1 MHGDPVKMK
10 LILIASLLFL
20 VPAPGSAQN
29 LGGDTPGAV
38 QRRDTDIREFYQLKR
53 KLEGAKEL
61 RPEEGVTDRTKEGA
75 PQAADGG
82 QRIFISR
89 IVTDRSD
96 ILADEELRAIVSPFE
111 GKEVS
116 IRELFAAVEKINDL
130 YRNKGYLTARAI
142 LPPQKVEGGTI
153 RIRLVEGRVGM
164 ISVEG
169 NRHTW
174 DWFFTSRLHFKEGD
188 LVRLKTVEEDIF
200 YFNATNDVKMR
211 AEVKPGATTGTTDLI
226 LKAQEPDNYRVSLF
240 MDNAGG
246 RTVGQ
251 ERIGL
256 ILQDISLFRM
266 RDSLTLGTTL
276 ADGTTS
282 GHASYNVPVTPMGT
296 RLGLSFDYN
305 HIRITSGAF
314 ESLNIE
320 GDSSCVGLT
329 LGQPLMVRSSLIV
342 NGFAGFYWKKSTT
355 DFDDVTIFQ
364 NRSRTLTAGGDL
376 VSIDG
381 YGTWFTRHAVTQGF
395 RDFGGDRSFFKYN
408 GDLVRTLNLP
418 AELSA
423 LLRAGGQISGNNLLP
438 SSEQYQVGG
447 IATVR
452 GFYEG
457 LLAGDDGYFV
467 SAELGFPLFP
477 GDASLFDVRLR
488 PLLKGALFVDHGGAF
503 PSKGNNE
510 SINHNDFLTSAG
522 VGFILNLSKYLTGR
536 IDVAFPL
543 VDREPDPGTVRVH
556 FSLRSEIF

>member
-1 MHGDPVKMK
+1 MHGDPMKTK

-20 VPAPGSAQN
+20 VPDPGYTQN
-29 LGGDTPGAV
+29 LGGDAPGAV
-38 QRRDTDIREFYQLKR
+38 QRRETEIREFYQLKQ

-61 RPEEGVTDRTKEGA
+61 RPEEGVTDKTKKDQ
-75 PQAADGG
+75 PPAADGG
-82 QRIFISR
+82 ERIFISR
-89 IVTDRSD
+89 IVTDRSE
-96 ILADEELRAIVSPFE
+96 ILADEEVRAIVSPLE

-116 IRELFAAVEKINDL
+116 IRDLFATVEKINDL
-130 YRNKGYLTARAI
+130 YRRKGYLTARAI

-153 RIRLVEGRVGM
+153 RIRLVEGRVGT

-174 DWFFTSRLHFKEGD
+174 DWFFTSRIDLEEGD
-188 LVRLKTVEEDIF
+188 LVRLKTLEEDLF

-211 AEVKPGATTGTTDLI
+211 AEVKPGASTGTTDLV
-226 LKAQEPDNYRVSLF
+226 LKTQEPDNYRVSIL

-256 ILQDISLFRM
+256 TLQDASLLRL
-266 RDSLTLGTTL
+266 RDSLTLGGTV
-276 ADGTTS
+276 ADGTIS
-282 GHASYNVPVTPMGT
+282 GHVSYDLPVTPVGT
-296 RLGLSFDYN
+296 RLGLAYDYN
-305 HIRITSGAF
+305 HIWITSGAF
-314 ESLNIE
+314 ETLNVE
-320 GDSSCVGLT
+320 GNSSTLGLT
-329 LGQPLMVRSSLIV
+329 LSQPLMVRPSLIV

-355 DFDDVTIFQ
+355 DFDDLTIFQ
-364 NRSRTLTAGGDL
+364 NRNRTLVVGGDF
-376 VSIDG
+376 VSIDS

-395 RDFGGDRSFFKYN
+395 KDFGGDRSFFKYN

-418 AELSA
+418 LELSA
-423 LLRAGGQISGNNLLP
+423 LLRAGGQVSGNNLLP

-457 LLAGDDGYFV
+457 LLVGDDGYFV

-477 GDASLFDVRLR
+477 ADTLLFDARLR
-488 PLLKGALFVDHGGAF
+488 SLLRGALFVDHGGAF
-503 PSKGNNE
+503 PFKGNNE

-522 VGFILNLSKYLTGR
+522 LGFNLNLSKFLKGR
-536 IDVAFPL
+536 IDIAFPL
-543 VDREPDPGTVRVH
+543 GDRNPDPGTVRVH
-556 FSLRSEIF
+556 FSLRSEFF